1 MPTFVEPPESSGGGT
16 TYTAGDGLDLSGTEF
31 STDVKANGGLV
42 VESTELAVDL
52 GASSITGT
60 LAVGD
65 GGTGATSLT
74 SNGILTGNGSSA
86 VQSETTLTYNSGTLT
101 FAGTTGNN
109 NIAISD
115 NLADALSIKQGS
127 NTYIKIVTTD
137 GGSEELALGNT
148 GLVGTTINIGTED
161 QDKYIYIGTG
171 SNTNSVTV
179 YIGSSDNGETYL
191 DSQNIYMSNL
201 PTSDP
206 GVYGQLWNQ
215 GGHLSVSSGE

>member
-1 MPTFVEPPESSGGGT
+1 MSTIIDEESSGSGT
-16 TYTAGDGLDLSGTEF
+16 TYTAGDGLDLAGTEF
-31 STDVKANGGLV
+31 STDLKSNGGLV

-74 SNGILTGNGSSA
+74 SNGILTGNGTSA
-86 VQSETTLTYNSGTLT
+86 IQSESTLTYNSGALT
-101 FAGTTGNN
+101 FSGTTGNN
-109 NIAISD
+109 NIALTD
-115 NLADALSIKQGS
+115 NLEDALSIKQGS

-137 GGSEELALGNT
+137 DSEEVALGNT
-148 GLVGTTINIGTED
+148 GLVGTTISIGTED

-179 YIGSSDNGETYL
+179 YIGSSDNGDTYL

-215 GGHLSVSSGE
+215 GGHVSVSSGE

>member
-74 SNGILTGNGSSA
+74 SNGILTGNGTSA

-215 GGHLSVSSGE
+215 DGYLSVSSGE

>member
-1 MPTFVEPPESSGGGT
+1 MPTFVEPPESSGGT

-31 STDVKANGGLV
+31 TTDLKSNGGLV

-74 SNGILTGNGSSA
+74 SNGILTGNGTSA

-137 GGSEELALGNT
+137 GGSEELVLGNT
-148 GLVGTTINIGTED
+148 GLAGTTIKIGTED
-161 QDKYIYIGTG
+161 QEKYIYIGTG
-171 SNTNSVTV
+171 SFNNPVTV
-179 YIGSSDNGETYL
+179 YIGSGDNGDTYL
-191 DSQNIYMSNL
+191 DSQNIYMLNL
-201 PTSDP
+201 PTDDP
-206 GVYGQLWNQ
+206 LDAGKLWNN
-215 GGHLSVSSGE
+215 GGYVAVSSGE

>member
-1 MPTFVEPPESSGGGT
+1 MSTIIDEESSGSGT
-16 TYTAGDGLDLSGTEF
+16 TYTAGDGLDLSGGNEF
-31 STDVKANGGLV
+31 STDLKSNGGLV

-74 SNGILTGNGSSA
+74 SNGILTGNGTSA
-86 VQSETTLTYNSGTLT
+86 IQSETTLTYNSGTLT

-109 NIAISD
+109 NIALTD

-137 GGSEELALGNT
+137 DSEEVALGNT
-148 GLVGTTINIGTED
+148 GLVGTTISIGTED

-179 YIGSSDNGETYL
+179 YIGSSDNGDTYL
-191 DSQNIYMSNL
+191 DSQNIYMTNL

-206 GVYGQLWNQ
+206 GVSGQLWNQ
-215 GGHLSVSSGE
+215 DGYLSVSAGE

>member
-1 MPTFVEPPESSGGGT
+1 MPTFVEPPESSGGT

-31 STDVKANGGLV
+31 TTDLKSNGGLV

-74 SNGILTGNGSSA
+74 SNGILTGNGTSA

-109 NIAISD
+109 NIALTD

-137 GGSEELALGNT
+137 DSEEVALGNT
-148 GLVGTTINIGTED
+148 GLVGTTISIGTED

-179 YIGSSDNGETYL
+179 YIGSGDNGDTYL

-206 GVYGQLWNQ
+206 GVSGQLWNQ
-215 GGHLSVSSGE
+215 DGYLSVSAGE

>member
-74 SNGILTGNGSSA
+74 SNGILTGNGTSA

-148 GLVGTTINIGTED
+148 GLVGTTISIGTED
-161 QDKYIYIGTG
+161 QEKYIYIGTG
-171 SNTNSVTV
+171 SFNNPVTV
-179 YIGSSDNGETYL
+179 YIGSGDNGETYL

-215 GGHLSVSSGE
+215 GGHVSISSGE